1 MPKDR
6 FNKFKPVNWNNDWK
20 KTGNQ
25 GNRYNTLERKDTYDA
40 YVKNAELK
48 QKITIQK
55 QIPVPI
61 KPKKQ
66 LRTPEQ
72 TQILLNIHTNYKQY
86 MSEWEQNF
94 LRSILSVP
102 FLQTEK
108 QHIVLKN
115 IIKKILLVKELQ

>member
-6 FNKFKPVNWNNDWK
+6 FNKFKPVNWNSDWK

-25 GNRYNTLERKDTYDA
+25 GNRYNTLERKDAYDA

-48 QKITIQK
+48 QKMTIQK
-55 QIPVPI
+55 QTPAPV

-72 TQILLNIHTNYKQY
+72 TQILQTLYNVNKQY

-94 LRSILSVP
+94 LRTTLLVP
-102 FLQTEK
+102 FQLTEK

-115 IIKKILLVKELQ
+115 IINKIRLVKELQ

>member
-6 FNKFKPVNWNNDWK
+6 FSKFKPVNWNNNWK

-55 QIPVPI
+55 QTPVVI

-66 LRTPEQ
+66 LRTLEQ
-72 TQILLNIHTNYKQY
+72 TQFLQVIYTKDKQY
-86 MSEWEQNF
+86 LSEWEQNF
-94 LRSILSVP
+94 IRSILSVP
-102 FLQTEK
+102 FQITVK
-108 QHIVLKN
+108 QRDVLRN
-115 IIKKILLVKELQ
+115 IIHKIDLAKKIQ

>member
-25 GNRYNTLERKDTYDA
+25 GNGYNTLERKDAYDA

-94 LRSILSVP
+94 LRTTLLVP
-102 FLQTEK
+102 FQLTEK